1 MEMKRGLHWI
11 LDIGNTRTKLAA
23 FQDGELTEVWVNE
36 EAEHIANAAIEALAL
51 PSRMLIAASG
61 MTPDFWSDWNARWNQ
76 THPHPEAL
84 IYLTSAMKLGFDV
97 HYESMETVGLDRL
110 ANAAAVIHIDA
121 TAHWM
126 VIDLG
131 TCLTVDAVEDQSFI
145 GGAISPGIDLRLR
158 SMYAGTHSLPYPENW
173 RELGNNGIAMHIGND
188 TLSSLLAGSIG
199 GINAEIH
206 GRIAAF
212 KKHWPEIRV
221 AVTGGDASFLEVE
234 DPSPIFSD
242 PNLTWKG
249 YHQILQSV
257 E

>member
-121 TAHWM
+121 TAIGWWLTWEHASQWTLSRTNPSSE
-126 VIDLG
+126 VPSLRG
-131 TCLTVDAVEDQSFI
+131 LTCVCARCMPARIPSPIQKIGASSEMTESPCTLETTPSLVFLLDPLVESTLKFMDES
-145 GGAISPGIDLRLR
+145 LRLR
-158 SMYAGTHSLPYPENW
+158 N
-173 RELGNNGIAMHIGND
+173 IG
-188 TLSSLLAGSIG
+188 LRSAL
-199 GINAEIH
+199 
-206 GRIAAF
+206 R
-212 KKHWPEIRV
+212 
-221 AVTGGDASFLEVE
+221 
-234 DPSPIFSD
+234 
-242 PNLTWKG
+242 
-249 YHQILQSV
+249 
-257 E
+257 